1 MDRVLYLAMNGA
13 KHLLLQQAS
22 TAHNLANVS
31 TPGFRAE
38 LNAFRALP
46 VVGGGMPTRTF
57 VVDSTTG
64 SDFTAGAM
72 QYTGRSL
79 DVAVRDKGF
88 FAVQSAN
95 GEAYTRNGGFDVDA
109 NGQLKT
115 RNGLPVLGE
124 GGPITVPTD
133 GQIIIAEDGT
143 VSSLPNGQTVG
154 ATEVGKLKLVNPP
167 ERDLVRGDDG
177 LFRLANNQPAAAD
190 PQVQVFA
197 GTLESSNVSP
207 TEALVTM
214 ISNARQYETQIKLI
228 QTAEQNSRQA
238 AQILNIGS

>member
-1 MDRVLYLAMNGA
+1 MDRMLYLAMNGA

-64 SDFTAGAM
+64 SDFTPGAM
-72 QYTGRSL
+72 QYTGRAL

-88 FAVQSAN
+88 FAVQTPT
-95 GEAYTRNGGFDVDA
+95 GEAYTRSGGFDIDA
-109 NGQLKT
+109 NGLLKT
-115 RNGLPVLGE
+115 RNGLVVMGE

-133 GQIIIAEDGT
+133 GQIIVAEDGT
-143 VSSLPNGQTVG
+143 ISSMPNGETKG
-154 ATEVGKLKLVNPP
+154 ATEIGKLKLVNPP
-167 ERDLVRGDDG
+167 EKDLVRGADG
-177 LFRLANNQPAAAD
+177 LFRQSNNQPAAAD
-190 PQVQVFA
+190 PQVQIFA
-197 GTLESSNVSP
+197 GTLEASNVNP
-207 TEALVTM
+207 TEALVAM

-228 QTAEQNSRQA
+228 QTAQQNSQQA

>member
-1 MDRVLYLAMNGA
+1 MDRMLYLAMNGA
-13 KHLLLQQAS
+13 KHLLVQQAA
-22 TAHNLANVS
+22 TANNLANVS

-88 FAVQSAN
+88 FAVQTPN
-95 GEAYTRNGGFDVDA
+95 GEAYTRNGGFDIDA

-143 VSSLPNGQTVG
+143 ISSRPNGATTG
-154 ATEVGKLKLVNPP
+154 AVEVGRLKLVNPP
-167 ERDLVRGDDG
+167 EKDLVRGADG
-177 LFRLANNQPAAAD
+177 LFRQANNQPAAAD
-190 PQVQVFA
+190 PNVQVFA
-197 GTLESSNVSP
+197 GTLETSNVSA
-207 TEALVTM
+207 TEALVNM

-228 QTAEQNSRQA
+228 STAEQNSRQA

>member
-1 MDRVLYLAMNGA
+1 MDRMLYLAMNGA

-64 SDFTAGAM
+64 SDFTPGAM

-88 FAVQSAN
+88 FAVQTPT
-95 GEAYTRNGGFDVDA
+95 GEAYTRSGGFDIDA
-109 NGQLKT
+109 NGLLKT
-115 RNGLPVLGE
+115 RNGLVVMGE

-133 GQIIIAEDGT
+133 GQIIVAEDGT
-143 VSSLPNGQTVG
+143 ISSMPNGETKG
-154 ATEVGKLKLVNPP
+154 ATEIGKLKLVNPP
-167 ERDLVRGDDG
+167 EKDLVRGADG
-177 LFRLANNQPAAAD
+177 LFRQSNNQPAAAD
-190 PQVQVFA
+190 PQVQIFA
-197 GTLESSNVSP
+197 GTLEASNVNP
-207 TEALVTM
+207 TEALVAM

-228 QTAEQNSRQA
+228 QTAQQNSQQA

>member
-1 MDRVLYLAMNGA
+1 MDRMIYLAMNGA
-13 KHLLLQQAS
+13 KHLLIQQAA
-22 TAHNLANVS
+22 TANNLANVS

-46 VVGGGMPTRTF
+46 VVGGGLPTRTF

-72 QYTGRSL
+72 QYTGRVL

-88 FAVQSAN
+88 FAVQTPN
-95 GEAYTRNGGFDVDA
+95 GEAYTRNGGFDIDA

-115 RNGLPVLGE
+115 RNGLPVVGE

-133 GQIIIAEDGT
+133 GQLIIAEDGT
-143 VSSLPNGQTVG
+143 ISSRPNGSTVG
-154 ATEVGKLKLVNPP
+154 AVEVGRLKLVNPP
-167 ERDLVRGDDG
+167 EKQLVRGGDG
-177 LFRLANNQPAAAD
+177 LFRLDNNQPAAAD
-190 PQVQVFA
+190 PEVRLFA
-197 GTLESSNVSP
+197 GTLEASNVSA
-207 TEALVTM
+207 TEALVSM

-228 QTAEQNSRQA
+228 STAEQNSRQA
-238 AQILNIGS
+238 AQILNIGG

>member
-1 MDRVLYLAMNGA
+1 MLYLAMNGA

-46 VVGGGMPTRTF
+46 VVGGGMPTRTL

-79 DVAVRDKGF
+79 DVAVRDKGL

-167 ERDLVRGDDG
+167 ERDLVRGEDG